1 MIKSGGVAFALINDS
16 GLLLNQPPVFP
27 YPNHWVALLGEIQI
41 NQNSNLIHFN
51 VYTWGQE
58 MQITVDLTTFKTYFW
73 EVVTGI

>member
-1 MIKSGGVAFALINDS
+1 
-16 GLLLNQPPVFP
+16 
-27 YPNHWVALLGEIQI
+27 
-41 NQNSNLIHFN
+41 